1 MNINF
6 SMDRLIDMM
15 MEADQNTREYYK
27 LARQYKKAHG
37 FIPCIDMRHGLDNE
51 LIRIYDASK
60 REQEGNNVVWSILEV
75 LGFDQEQR
83 GRLLSVHRAM
93 KRWYEET
100 EWQRL
105 PSEELIERVT
115 RFVVG

>member
-27 LARQYKKAHG
+27 LARQYKKSHG
-37 FIPCIDMRHGLDNE
+37 FIPCIDRRRGLDDE
-51 LIRIYDASK
+51 LIRIADASE
-60 REQEGNNVVWSILEV
+60 REREGNDIVWSILEV

-83 GRLLSVHRAM
+83 GRLLS
-93 KRWYEET
+93 
-100 EWQRL
+100 
-105 PSEELIERVT
+105 
-115 RFVVG
+115 RFIGP